1 FAEQPDWGLRF
12 HLRTGF
18 VELLVVDQ
26 HLSRENKSLCAFAR
40 RSQPAVDQKFVQSQS
55 QGWLGMVSRGR
66 RAAPA
71 EGCSTKVPAL
81 APVQSAE
88 PSPAEPLTKVLSR
101 FSTELS
107 TVVLKTFGPRFSKQL
122 LKKKSRPQG
131 RLSGKSSTAQ
141 LARHFLQQLLVN
153 IEVGMYILHI
163 ILVFERFHEP

>member
-1 FAEQPDWGLRF
+1 MIC
-12 HLRTGF
+12 
-18 VELLVVDQ
+18 
-26 HLSRENKSLCAFAR
+26 RE
-40 RSQPAVDQKFVQSQS
+40 
-55 QGWLGMVSRGR
+55 R

-88 PSPAEPLTKVLSR
+88 PSPAEPLTKVLSC

-153 IEVGMYILHI
+153 IEVGVNVLHV
-163 ILVFERFHEP
+163 ILVFERFHEPNHSVGRLTFQLNVVLRNHRYAGGSRLDSSFLHGFEDGFECRGCGQDLPILA